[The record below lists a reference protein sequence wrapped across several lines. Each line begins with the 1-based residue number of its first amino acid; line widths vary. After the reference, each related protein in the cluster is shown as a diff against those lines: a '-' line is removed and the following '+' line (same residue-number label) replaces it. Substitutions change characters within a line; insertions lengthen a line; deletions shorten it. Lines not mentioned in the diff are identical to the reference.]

1 MPTVTSDIAT
11 GVTLPAPS
19 RSNSAPREGLI
30 DPSNTASDVWADT
43 AYRSKANEDYLADR
57 GKRSQIHRRK
67 PAGKPM
73 PKRTAKAN
81 AKKSAVRATVE
92 HVFAQRKQRMKLTI
106 RSIGIKRAAATIGM
120 ANIAYNLMRWRW
132 WETRAA
138 PA

>member
-1 MPTVTSDIAT
+1 
-11 GVTLPAPS
+11 
-19 RSNSAPREGLI
+19 
-30 DPSNTASDVWADT
+30 
-43 AYRSKANEDYLADR
+43 
-57 GKRSQIHRRK
+57 
-67 PAGKPM
+67 M

-92 HVFAQRKQRMKLTI
+92 HVFAQQKQRMKLTI